1 MDKQN
6 VNGKGVGNEPIDY
19 APLNLVGD
27 ILKRESWERHMLKWR
42 GRNQNQS
49 VIWGKGKKKLKVG
62 RVGFCILAFNWWDAT
77 APLKLPNMDI
87 T

>member
-27 ILKRESWERHMLKWR
+27 ILKRES
-42 GRNQNQS
+42 
-49 VIWGKGKKKLKVG
+49 
-62 RVGFCILAFNWWDAT
+62 
-77 APLKLPNMDI
+77 
-87 T
+87 